1 MQYIATI
8 KPDMITAIIPKNL
21 YAGTLYGLGISG
33 SFFLKIMNERAT
45 MQYAT
50 QQPKLPA
57 SLIHTSIFL
66 PAKGASIVS
75 IPIRIS
81 AFTGVL
87 YFVCSLA
94 KNLGIIYDSA
104 IEYIAREPPRRNEF
118 HDVTIPHIP
127 PTIITLAIILV
138 LNAAAIAS
146 AVTSPVA
153 FCESLIACGFIT
165 KPTAMII
172 SA

>member
-1 MQYIATI
+1 M
-8 KPDMITAIIPKNL
+8 
-21 YAGTLYGLGISG
+21 
-33 SFFLKIMNERAT
+33 
-45 MQYAT
+45 
-50 QQPKLPA
+50 
-57 SLIHTSIFL
+57 
-66 PAKGASIVS
+66 
-75 IPIRIS
+75 
-81 AFTGVL
+81 
-87 YFVCSLA
+87 YFGCSLA

-127 PTIITLAIILV
+127 PTIIILV